1 METATKT
8 KDLLSNLLGINLSDI
23 DDGCTKESLGMDSL
37 DEVEF
42 IMCLEEEF
50 DIEIPDEEAEKI
62 VSLQDAV
69 NLVESMEP

>member
-1 METATKT
+1 MEISTKIRT
-8 KDLLSNLLGINLSDI
+8 IISDNFGVRLCDI
-23 DDGCTKESLGMDSL
+23 AEEDTRDSLGMDSL

-50 DIEIPDEEAEKI
+50 DIEIPDEEGEKI

-69 NLVESMEP
+69 NLVKSMQ

>member
-1 METATKT
+1 MEISTKIRVI
-8 KDLLSNLLGINLSDI
+8 LSHNFGVSLSDI
-23 DDGCTKESLGMDSL
+23 DEENTRYSLGMDSL
-37 DEVEF
+37 DDVEF

-69 NLVESMEP
+69 KLVESML